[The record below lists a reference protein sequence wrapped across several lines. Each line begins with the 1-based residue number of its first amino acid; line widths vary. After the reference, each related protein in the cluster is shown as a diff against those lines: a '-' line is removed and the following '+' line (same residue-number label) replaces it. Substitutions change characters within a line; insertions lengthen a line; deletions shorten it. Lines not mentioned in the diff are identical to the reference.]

1 MSPPTIIQP
10 LPPGYQLGDY
20 RVEKQLSQGGFSIVY
35 LARDAQDQPVAIK
48 EYLPARLAQRGGEDP
63 CPIVSPEHQAAFDQ
77 GMMSF
82 FEEGKLLAGLDH
94 PNVVR
99 VLNFFRANQ
108 TAYLVMRYELGR
120 TLQEHIQ
127 KHSGELG
134 ETFIRNVFV
143 RLLNGLREVH
153 MHKLLHLDIKPA
165 NIYLRR
171 DGHPV
176 LLDFGATRQGLGGG
190 GSALT
195 AVHTP
200 GFAAPEQMGS
210 GEARGPWTD
219 IYAVGATLYSCL
231 AKGAPLSAD
240 LRLQRDELEPA
251 LRRWSRHY
259 SPQLLEL
266 IDWCMKLR
274 IVERPQSVFA
284 LQKVLS
290 GELLDLV
297 DPAWFETQAAD
308 KPTDMN

>member
-1 MSPPTIIQP
+1 MSPQTFIQP
-10 LPPGYQLGDY
+10 LPPGYRLGDY
-20 RVEKQLSQGGFSIVY
+20 CIEKQLSQGGFSIVY
-35 LARDAQDQPVAIK
+35 LAHDERELPVAIK
-48 EYLPARLAQRGGEDP
+48 EYLPGRLVQRSGEDP
-63 CPIVSPEHQAAFDQ
+63 APVVDSAHQAAFDQ

-82 FEEGKLLAGLDH
+82 FEEGRMLAALDH

-99 VLNFFRANQ
+99 VIDFFRANG
-108 TAYLVMRYELGR
+108 TAYLVMRYERGR
-120 TLQEHIQ
+120 TLQSHIQ
-127 KHSGELG
+127 THPGELG
-134 ETFIRNVFV
+134 ESFIRDVFV

-176 LLDFGATRQGLGGG
+176 LLDFGATRQGLGAGDL
-190 GSALT
+190 ALVP
-195 AVHTP
+195 VHTP

-231 AKGAPLSAD
+231 AKGAPQSAD
-240 LRLQRDELEPA
+240 LRLAKDELEPA
-251 LRRWSRHY
+251 LQRWNRHY

-266 IDWCMKLR
+266 IDWCVKLR
-274 IVERPQSVFA
+274 IGERPQSVFA

-297 DPAWFETQAAD
+297 DPAWFATE
-308 KPTDMN
+308 

>member
-1 MSPPTIIQP
+1 
-10 LPPGYQLGDY
+10 LPPGYRLGDY
-20 RVEKQLSQGGFSIVY
+20 CIEEQLSQGGFSIVY
-35 LARDAQDQPVAIK
+35 LARDAQEQPVAIK
-48 EYLPARLAQRGGEDP
+48 EYLPVGLAERCGENAVP
-63 CPIVSPEHQAAFDQ
+63 AIRAEHQTAFDQ

-82 FEEGKLLAGLDH
+82 FEEGRMLAKLDH

-99 VLNFFRANQ
+99 ILDFFRANQ
-108 TAYLVMRYELGR
+108 TAYLVMRYERGR
-120 TLQEHIQ
+120 TLQTHIQ

-134 ETFIRNVFV
+134 ESFIRSVFV

-171 DGHPV
+171 NGHPV
-176 LLDFGATRQGLGGG
+176 LLDFGATRQGLGI
-190 GSALT
+190 SKFALT
-195 AVHTP
+195 AVHTR

-210 GEARGPWTD
+210 GEALGPWTD

-240 LRLQRDELEPA
+240 LRLVKDELEPA
-251 LRRWSRHY
+251 LRRWHRQY

-266 IDWCMKLR
+266 IDWCMTLPM
-274 IVERPQSVFA
+274 VARPQSVFA

-297 DPAWFETQAAD
+297 DPAWFNTPDND
-308 KPTDMN
+308 KPAA